1 MKPILPREMLWTEK
15 KTMDE
20 FFELAPENRT
30 FYLDVITSDFPS
42 SFKNDPVKIFNEVYY
57 LTTRIIYEQPQP
69 SELDRYYSETKNQF
83 KWRCGADVV
92 MTLVYCLLNLTRKH
106 VDPHYKD
113 FVQAI
118 NDSFCGCVS
127 WIDITSHLYLIKQ
140 DGKRFNF
147 PFSPRPM
154 GLGWFE
160 DQFIFWSD
168 ITRNFDIECIEQVI
182 SLWEHP
188 EEKMEIAM
196 MMRDS
201 SDFKMF
207 SKKSEHNEVLRILN
221 KYILVDDKADKAN
234 DVQRKVKQSRNQ
246 FHEFVKDAA
255 RTDDIIAKFHRRM
268 GKKKNTAAIQIIVE
282 AMWIELIDK
291 PSAPSVKE
299 EFRDNITCADT
310 YVNKILK
317 LGEVKPK
324 KKNGI
329 VDEERLDKIREEF
342 ELA

>member
-1 MKPILPREMLWTEK
+1 MKPILPREMLWTKK

-30 FYLDVITSDFPS
+30 FYVDIITSDFPS
-42 SFKNDPVKIFNEVYY
+42 SFTNDPLKIFNEVYY

-69 SELDRYYSETKNQF
+69 SELDRYYIETKNQF
-83 KWRCGADVV
+83 KWRYGADVV

-106 VDPHYKD
+106 VVHHYKD

-118 NDSFCGCVS
+118 NDRFFGCVS

-140 DGKRFNF
+140 DGKRFNYS
-147 PFSPRPM
+147 FSPRPM

-160 DQFIFWSD
+160 DKLIFWSD

-201 SDFKMF
+201 SDFKLF
-207 SKKSEHNEVLRILN
+207 SRKYEYNEVLQILN
-221 KYILVDDKADKAN
+221 KYILVDDKANYA
-234 DVQRKVKQSRNQ
+234 QRKVKQSRNQ
-246 FHEFVKDAA
+246 FHEFVKDVA
-255 RTDDIIAKFHRRM
+255 RTDEIITKIHRRI
-268 GKKKNTAAIQIIVE
+268 GKKRDTNAIHIIVE
-282 AMWIELIDK
+282 AMWIELIERPTASSIK
-291 PSAPSVKE
+291 Q
-299 EFRDNITCADT
+299 EFSDNITCSESYIIRHLKEAKPT
-310 YVNKILK
+310 RNGKI
-317 LGEVKPK
+317 
-324 KKNGI
+324 
-329 VDEERLDKIREEF
+329 DEEKLDEIREEF
-342 ELA
+342 ENA